1 MPSNGPSSEQRDES
15 SSRFKKWLRE
25 KYSKVHGF
33 FFAEPPFYI
42 RHFFL
47 ILVLLGVI
55 GGAVALWIP
64 SNTGWLRQ
72 GNLQGESE
80 QKAISDLRLHFLYI
94 TGGIIAILT
103 LLQTNWKNQV
113 DRRKVDADIKK
124 NKQDVEKNVLD
135 HTRQVH
141 AERRGR
147 YTKAIEQLAN
157 EKATVRLGGI
167 YTLVGLVDEWLADEN
182 VVEEN
187 DRRKEGQ
194 VIINNLCAYVRSPF
208 TLAESRE
215 VIEASTSPYVY
226 SGNLKED
233 KAKLRE
239 EQDVRRAIFD
249 EISKRRSKIS
259 ADKNKKSAIIPGAW
273 NNFIFDFSG
282 APIFYSL
289 GNLTIEKA
297 NFNLANFYG
306 EANFFKTTFIQNAHF
321 DEATFTQNANFSE
334 AKFIQNVT
342 FSKANFTQNTD
353 FSKATFTQNAN
364 FSEAKFI
371 QNPNFREAKFIQN
384 ANFSK
389 ANFSKA
395 DFIRVIFTQCANFS
409 EATFTQNATFSKA
422 TFTQNANFSEA
433 TFTQNVTFSNATFAK
448 NANFRKATF
457 AQNAT
462 FGKVTFAQNV
472 TFKKATFKKQ
482 GPTFAQMS
490 YRARFSV
497 CVNPKN
503 RSFATNLFIPLGKAI
518 LNDVECFIPVGTVL
532 YDPDSWDKEKQDY
545 THSEPAKLANHSNQ
559 GKNKAE

>member
-1 MPSNGPSSEQRDES
+1 MLKGDRSFHRRWEIVLTDNETSI
-15 SSRFKKWLRE
+15 KK
-25 KYSKVHGF
+25 
-33 FFAEPPFYI
+33 PPFYI
-42 RHFFL
+42 RWFFP
-47 ILVLLGVI
+47 ILVLLGLI
-55 GGAVALWIP
+55 GGAAALWIP

-72 GNLQGESE
+72 SGLEDDSE

-113 DRRKVDADIKK
+113 DHRKVNADIKK
-124 NKQDVEKNVLD
+124 NKQDVEKNALD

-182 VVEEN
+182 VIEEN

-233 KAKLRE
+233 KARLRE

-259 ADKNKKSAIIPGAW
+259 TDKNKKSSIIPSAW

-289 GNLTIEKA
+289 NNLTIEKA
-297 NFNLANFYG
+297 NFTLANFYG

-321 DEATFTQNANFSE
+321 DEVTFTQNANFSE

-342 FSKANFTQNTD
+342 FSKATFTQNTD
-353 FSKATFTQNAN
+353 FSKATFTQDAN
-364 FSEAKFI
+364 FSEAKFV
-371 QNPNFREAKFIQN
+371 QNMAFTRNTNFSEAKFIQN

-395 DFIRVIFTQCANFS
+395 NFIRVTFTQCANFS
-409 EATFTQNATFSKA
+409 KAAFAQNATFSKA
-422 TFTQNANFSEA
+422 SFKQNANFSEA
-433 TFTQNVTFSNATFAK
+433 AFAQNITFSKATFAK
-448 NANFRKATF
+448 NADFSKATF

-482 GPTFAQMS
+482 VPTFAQGS

-497 CVNPKN
+497 RVNPKN
-503 RSFATNLFIPLGKAI
+503 RSFTTNLFIPLGKAI
-518 LNDVECFIPVGTVL
+518 LGGVECFIPVGTVL

-545 THSEPAKLANHSNQ
+545 TTHSQPAKLANYSNQ
-559 GKNKAE
+559 GKNKTE

>member
-1 MPSNGPSSEQRDES
+1 MLKGDRSFHRRWEIVLTDNETSI
-15 SSRFKKWLRE
+15 KK
-25 KYSKVHGF
+25 
-33 FFAEPPFYI
+33 PPFYI
-42 RHFFL
+42 RWFFP
-47 ILVLLGVI
+47 ILVLLGLI
-55 GGAVALWIP
+55 GGAAALWIP

-72 GNLQGESE
+72 SGLEGDSE

-103 LLQTNWKNQV
+103 LLQTNWKNQA
-113 DRRKVDADIKK
+113 DHRKVNADIKK
-124 NKQDVEKNVLD
+124 NKQDVEKNALD

-182 VVEEN
+182 VIEEN

-233 KAKLRE
+233 KARLRE

-259 ADKNKKSAIIPGAW
+259 TDKNKKSSIIPSAW

-289 GNLTIEKA
+289 NNLTIEKA
-297 NFNLANFYG
+297 NFTLANFYG

-321 DEATFTQNANFSE
+321 DEVTFTQNANFSE

-342 FSKANFTQNTD
+342 FSKATFAQN
-353 FSKATFTQNAN
+353 
-364 FSEAKFI
+364 I
-371 QNPNFREAKFIQN
+371 
-384 ANFSK
+384 
-389 ANFSKA
+389 
-395 DFIRVIFTQCANFS
+395 
-409 EATFTQNATFSKA
+409 TFSKA
-422 TFTQNANFSEA
+422 TF
-433 TFTQNVTFSNATFAK
+433 AK
-448 NANFRKATF
+448 NADFSKATF

-482 GPTFAQMS
+482 VPTFAQGS

-497 CVNPKN
+497 RVNPKN
-503 RSFATNLFIPLGKAI
+503 RSFTTNLFIPLGKAI
-518 LNDVECFIPVGTVL
+518 LGGVEYYIPVGTVL

-545 THSEPAKLANHSNQ
+545 TTHSQPAKLANYSNQ
-559 GKNKAE
+559 GKNKTE